1 MLQEGLCAK
10 LLCQVIRE
18 EGEELMTDTVKAQE
32 QNHLDQVID
41 KVKQAKKVEA
51 AKVSDAKRD
60 TDEIN
65 KNFYN
70 DVRLNTTTYS
80 GMMDTAL
87 SIRQQQQMLAERET
101 RQEYAAKQVNTLSKM
116 EDNPYF
122 ARLDFHEAGEP
133 KAETI
138 YIGMASFT
146 DRPDHYLIYDW
157 RAPISSIYYD
167 GGIGEVTY
175 QTPDGEQTVDV
186 KLKRQFQIAAGK
198 IKTVFDTEEVVGDQM
213 LLDAL
218 GNQSDTKMK
227 SIVTTIQKE
236 QNQIIRDTSADLL
249 FVQGAAGSGKTA
261 AILQRVAYL
270 LYQYRGNLNSA
281 QVVLFSPN
289 QLFNDYINQVLP
301 ELGEQNMVQ
310 MTFYQYSSHRLP
322 NLEVETLG
330 ERFDEQ
336 FDTSKKAVATLKG
349 SLQYFK
355 AVTAYA
361 HHLNKED
368 MRFRN
373 IVFNGEVLIPKEK
386 IASIYYG
393 FNENYNLRNRLAGT
407 KESLMKMI
415 NRKVHV
421 EMKKDWVEEAVQN
434 LTKEQIQAMHHDAET
449 EIQDA
454 DEEFKFL
461 ARNIVNKAFQK
472 VRRQIMRNHFLTI
485 THQFVHFLRS
495 LPQIIDISAFG
506 VTKEAWQDSVSGVI
520 EDLKVGKLAMADV
533 SPYLYLYDLMTGKR
547 GQKDIRYLFIDEV
560 QDYTAF
566 QLAFLKFS
574 FPRAR
579 FTLLGDLN
587 QAIFTHE
594 NSERLLTELGTLF
607 KPDKT
612 RVIQLTKSYRSTKQI
627 TEFTK
632 HLLSDGEQIEAFDRQ
647 GELPTIYV
655 EPNQDQALN
664 AMKNQIES
672 NLAIHETTA
681 IIGKTL
687 AECEQIAELLQQAG
701 VKATLIRTENQR
713 LVNGVIIVPSYLAKG
728 LEFDSVIMWDASAKA
743 YPDASDQQLVY
754 TIATRAMHRLTII
767 SIGELSPLFAPV
779 PQNEYELIVE

>member
-1 MLQEGLCAK
+1 
-10 LLCQVIRE
+10 
-18 EGEELMTDTVKAQE
+18 MTDKVKAQE
-32 QNHLDQVID
+32 QAHLDEVIS
-41 KVKQAKKVEA
+41 KVQAAEKVEERKGSK
-51 AKVSDAKRD
+51 AKQDV
-60 TDEIN
+60 DEIN
-65 KNFYN
+65 HNFYN
-70 DVRLNTTTYS
+70 DVRLKTTTYS
-80 GMMDTAL
+80 GMMETAL
-87 SIRQQQQMLAERET
+87 TIRQQQQMLTERQT
-101 RQEYAAKQVNTLSKM
+101 RQSYAAKQLATLKKM
-116 EDNPYF
+116 EINPYF
-122 ARLDFHEAGEP
+122 ARLDFHENGEQN
-133 KAETI
+133 AETI

-175 QTPDGEQTVDV
+175 QTPAGEQTVDV
-186 KLKRQFQIAAGK
+186 KLKRQFQIADGE

-236 QNQIIRDTSADLL
+236 QNQIIRDTKSELL

-281 QVVLFSPN
+281 QVILFSPN

-322 NLEVETLG
+322 NMQVETLG

-336 FDTSKKAVATLKG
+336 FNPEKKAATTMKG

-361 HHLNKED
+361 NHLNKED

-373 IVFNGEVLIPKEK
+373 IVFKGRVLIAKEK
-386 IASIYYG
+386 IAEIYYG
-393 FNENYNLRNRLAGT
+393 FNENYNLRNRLDGT
-407 KESLMKMI
+407 KEALLKI
-415 NRKVHV
+415 LNRKIHV
-421 EMKKDWVEEAVQN
+421 EMKTDWVEEAVQN
-434 LTKEQIQAMHHDAET
+434 LTKEQIQKMHHDAET

-454 DEEFKFL
+454 DKEFNFL
-461 ARNIVNKAFQK
+461 ARGIVTQAFQK
-472 VRRQIMRNHFLTI
+472 VRRQIVRNHFLTI

-495 LPQIIDISAFG
+495 VPQIINLRDYG
-506 VTKEAWQDSVSGVI
+506 LTKEEWSANVDSVI
-520 EDLKVGKLAMADV
+520 EDIKQNKLAMADV
-533 SPYLYLYDLMTGKR
+533 APYLYLYDLMTGKR
-547 GQKDIRYLFIDEV
+547 GQKDIKYLFIDEV
-560 QDYTAF
+560 QDYSAF

-574 FPRAR
+574 FPRAK

-594 NSERLLTELGTLF
+594 NSQQLLNELGTMF
-607 KPDKT
+607 DQSKT
-612 RVIQLTKSYRSTKQI
+612 RVIQLTKSYRSTTQI
-627 TEFTK
+627 TNFTK
-632 HLLSDGEQIEAFDRQ
+632 HLLTDGEAIEAFDRQ
-647 GELPTIYV
+647 GELPQIHV
-655 EPNQDQALN
+655 VSDEAKALE
-664 AMKNQIES
+664 AVKVQVAS
-672 NLAIHETTA
+672 NLEIHETTA

-687 AECEQIAELLQQAG
+687 AECEHIYELLKSSG

-728 LEFDSVIMWDASAKA
+728 LEFDSVVMWNASANE
-743 YPDASDQQLVY
+743 YPDDADRQLVY
-754 TIATRAMHRLTII
+754 TICTRAMHRLTIVAI
-767 SIGELSPLFAPV
+767 EQLSPLFKEV
-779 PQNEYELIVE
+779 PQTEYELIED

>member
-1 MLQEGLCAK
+1 
-10 LLCQVIRE
+10 
-18 EGEELMTDTVKAQE
+18 MT
-32 QNHLDQVID
+32 D
-41 KVKQAKKVEA
+41 KVKEQEQSHLSEVIEKVQAAEKVEEQKGQK
-51 AKVSDAKRD
+51 AKQNV
-60 TDEIN
+60 DEIN

-70 DVRLNTTTYS
+70 DVRLKTTTYS
-80 GMMDTAL
+80 GMMETAL
-87 SIRQQQQMLAERET
+87 TIRQQQQMLTERQT
-101 RQEYAAKQVNTLSKM
+101 RQNYAAKQLATLQQM
-116 EDNPYF
+116 EINPYF
-122 ARLDFHEAGEP
+122 ARLDFHESGE
-133 KAETI
+133 KNEETI

-175 QTPDGEQTVDV
+175 QTPAGEQTVDV
-186 KLKRQFQIAAGK
+186 KLKRQFQIEDGQ

-213 LLDAL
+213 LLEAL

-236 QNQIIRDTSADLL
+236 QNQIIRDTKSDLL

-281 QVVLFSPN
+281 QVLLFSPN

-322 NLEVETLG
+322 NMQVETLG

-336 FDTSKKAVATLKG
+336 FDPEKKAATTLKG

-361 HHLNKED
+361 NHLNKED

-373 IVFNGEVLIPKEK
+373 IVFKGKVLITKEK
-386 IASIYYG
+386 IAEIYYG
-393 FNENYNLRNRLAGT
+393 FNDNYNLRNRLDGT
-407 KESLMKMI
+407 KESLLKI
-415 NRKVHV
+415 LNRKIHV
-421 EMKKDWVEEAVQN
+421 EMKTDWVEEAVQN
-434 LTKEQIQAMHHDAET
+434 LTKEQIQQMHHDAET

-454 DEEFKFL
+454 DKEFNFL
-461 ARNIVNKAFQK
+461 ARSIVTQAFQK
-472 VRRQIMRNHFLTI
+472 VRRQIVRNHFLTI

-495 LPQIIDISAFG
+495 VPQIVSLRDYQL
-506 VTKEAWQDSVSGVI
+506 TDEEWQANVDSVV
-520 EDLKVGKLAMADV
+520 EDIKANKLAMADV
-533 SPYLYLYDLMTGKR
+533 APYLYLYDLMTGKR

-560 QDYTAF
+560 QDYSAF

-574 FPRAR
+574 FPRAK

-594 NSERLLTELGTLF
+594 NSQQLLNELGTMF
-607 KPDKT
+607 DSEKT
-612 RVIQLTKSYRSTKQI
+612 RVIQLTKSYRSTAQI
-627 TEFTK
+627 TNFTK
-632 HLLSDGEQIEAFDRQ
+632 HLLADGENIEAFDRQ
-647 GELPTIYV
+647 GELPQIHVTADGAGALKAV
-655 EPNQDQALN
+655 MDQIDA
-664 AMKNQIES
+664 
-672 NLAIHETTA
+672 NLAVHETTA
-681 IIGKTL
+681 IIGKTF
-687 AECEQIAELLQQAG
+687 AECEQVYNQLSDAG
-701 VKATLIRTENQR
+701 VKSTLIRTENQR

-728 LEFDSVIMWDASAKA
+728 LEFDSVIMWDASATQ
-743 YPDASDQQLVY
+743 YPDVSDQQLVY
-754 TIATRAMHRLTII
+754 TICTRAMHRLTIVAAKQ
-767 SIGELSPLFAPV
+767 LSPLFAGV
-779 PQNEYELIVE
+779 PQTEYELIQD